1 MSESRRGALLAAALY
16 LGVALFANRSVL
28 ADPFTLLPTP
38 TDFVEAVKPGRRLA
52 YEADQRFVVSQ
63 VTRLARAFSS
73 DPTSLAD
80 IGLCAPLRHPHTLGE
95 HMFAQ
100 GLVGALPYAA
110 TGDPLFTFNMVS
122 VLTTWISFLCM
133 YALAYYWTGSFA
145 AAFIAGLLFGL
156 HPQRLNN
163 PAHLFGFGNGW
174 AAIALLAAHR
184 LFDRERWADAA
195 LLAAALCL
203 QLLES
208 FYPVLGLG
216 IVGGTYG
223 LWLSVRHAGRIPRLL
238 PKLAA
243 VAVVVGGFA
252 WLVLGP
258 YLETQAAWGVLE
270 GRQRML
276 VWPRQYLPGG
286 TASLGWILFVLTL
299 LSLLD
304 RLRGPRVRDDPRWP
318 LLVAGSLVLWCS
330 AWAVPLPFGLR
341 LKSPLLLLGPHIPGI
356 DAVRAL
362 SALQYEVFLVASIIA
377 AFAIVAILERVPRR
391 ARGGVAVLIAAATIA
406 QTFYPPAARATFTLT
421 PDLTA
426 FPMRPP
432 EEELAALDR
441 LPPGA
446 VLDLPIGFE
455 PAEKLRWMPKYLL
468 AAAYYDQPTAACY
481 NSFLS
486 GLQSEVERLAREL
499 PRRAAARELSA
510 LGFGSLR
517 IHRSDIGPRGRLL
530 MPILFDEAYTA
541 LIDTTPDTALFRLL
555 PHPYTQEF
563 VAIASATPPRSRA
576 SVDRPADDLVF
587 RFERSE
593 EPTFRHP
600 EPIEPSEVVVR
611 WRTEDGALVSESSA
625 RTLLPPALASGRS
638 DDRTVRVEAPAEAGL
653 YRAELVRTAE
663 PDLVLASR
671 LVEVR

>member
-1 MSESRRGALLAAALY
+1 MSEARRGALLAAALY
-16 LGVALFANRSVL
+16 LGVAAFANRAVL

-38 TDFVEAVKPGRRLA
+38 TDFIEAEKPGRRLA

-73 DPTSLAD
+73 DPTRVTD

-100 GLVGALPYAA
+100 GLLGALPYAA

-122 VLTTWISFLCM
+122 VLTTWISLMCL

-174 AAIALLAAHR
+174 SAIALLAAHR

-223 LWLSVRHAGRIPRLL
+223 LWLSVEYAGRLPRLL
-238 PKLAA
+238 PKLATA
-243 VAVVVGGFA
+243 ATIVGVFA

-270 GRQRML
+270 GRQRLL
-276 VWPRQYLPGG
+276 VWPWQYLPGG
-286 TASLGWILFVLTL
+286 TASLGWVLLVLVL
-299 LSLLD
+299 LSLVD

-318 LLVAGSLVLWCS
+318 LLLAGILVFWCS
-330 AWAVPLPFGLR
+330 VWAIRLPFGLR
-341 LKSPLLLLGPHIPGI
+341 VTSPLLLLGPYIPGI

-391 ARGGVAVLIAAATIA
+391 AREGVAVLIAAATIA

-432 EEELAALDR
+432 DHELAALDR

-486 GLQSEVERLAREL
+486 GLQSEIERLARAL
-499 PRRAAARELSA
+499 PSRAAARELSA

-517 IHRSDIGPRGRLL
+517 IHRGDIGPRGRLL
-530 MPILFDEAYTA
+530 APLLFDEAYA
-541 LIDTTPDTALFRLL
+541 EPIDVTPATALFRLR
-555 PHPYTQEF
+555 PHPFTREF
-563 VAIASATPPRSRA
+563 AAIASPAPPPARA
-576 SVDRPADDLVF
+576 SVERPADDLVF

-600 EPIEPSEVVVR
+600 DPIEPSEVLVR
-611 WRTEDGALVSESSA
+611 WRTQDGALVSETHA
-625 RTLLPPALASGRS
+625 RALLPPALASGRTS
-638 DDRTVRVEAPAEAGL
+638 DRTVRVDAPAEAGL
-653 YRAELVRTAE
+653 YRAELARAAE
-663 PDLVLASR
+663 PGLVLASR

>member
-1 MSESRRGALLAAALY
+1 MSESHRGALLAAALY

-38 TDFVEAVKPGRRLA
+38 TDFVEAEKPGRRLA

-73 DPTSLAD
+73 DPMTLTD
-80 IGLCAPLRHPHTLGE
+80 IGLCAPLHHPHTLGE

-110 TGDPLFTFNMVS
+110 TEDPLFTFNMVS
-122 VLTTWISFLCM
+122 VLTTWISLMCM

-174 AAIALLAAHR
+174 SAIALLAAHR

-216 IVGGTYG
+216 IIGGTYG
-223 LWLSVRHAGRIPRLL
+223 LWLSVRYARRIPRLF
-238 PKLAA
+238 PKLAS
-243 VAVVVGGFA
+243 VAAVVGGFA

-258 YLETQAAWGVLE
+258 YLDTQAAWGVLE

-276 VWPRQYLPGG
+276 VWPWQYLPGG
-286 TASLGWILFVLTL
+286 TASLGWVAFVLAL

-304 RLRGPRVRDDPRWP
+304 RLRGPRVQDDPRWP
-318 LLVAGSLVLWCS
+318 LLVAGILVLWCS
-330 AWAVPLPFGLR
+330 VWAIPLPFGLR
-341 LKSPLLLLGPHIPGI
+341 VKSPLLLLGPYIPGI

-377 AFAIVAILERVPRR
+377 AFAVVAILERVPRR
-391 ARGGVAVLIAAATIA
+391 AHGGVAAVITAATLV

-426 FPMRPP
+426 FPMRPS

-441 LPPGA
+441 LPSGA

-468 AAAYYDQPTAACY
+468 AAAYYDRPTAACY

-486 GLQSEVERLAREL
+486 GLQSEVERRAREL
-499 PRRAAARELSA
+499 PSRAAARELSA

-517 IHRSDIGPRGRLL
+517 IHRGDIGRRGRLL
-530 MPILFDEAYTA
+530 APLLFDDSYTEPIL
-541 LIDTTPDTALFRLL
+541 TTPDTALFRL
-555 PHPYTQEF
+555 HTHRYTQEF
-563 VAIASATPPRSRA
+563 AAIASATPPRARA
-576 SVDRPADDLVF
+576 SVARPADDLVF
-587 RFERSE
+587 RFGRSE
-593 EPTFRHP
+593 APTFRHP
-600 EPIEPSEVVVR
+600 DPIEPSEVVVR
-611 WRTEDGALVSESSA
+611 WRTEDGALVSETHA
-625 RTLLPPALASGRS
+625 RTLLPPALASGRRT
-638 DDRTVRVEAPAEAGL
+638 DRTIRVEAPAAAGR
-653 YRAELVRTAE
+653 YRAELVRAAE

-671 LVEVR
+671 RVDVR